1 MSVPDINEMHHVKI
15 CKPCCPFI
23 KQGKLPQ
30 NLIFL
35 FPVTDTFQAVEKDRF
50 EYFRKEEWI
59 EWGGAQQGGQDRSL
73 AKPNLAI
80 QPSQVS
86 IAAATA
92 KYPRFLPS
100 VIIFYI
106 YRRVNH
112 FFTQKTWLTVETLT
126 VRGSNSE
133 K

>member
-1 MSVPDINEMHHVKI
+1 M
-15 CKPCCPFI
+15 
-23 KQGKLPQ
+23 
-30 NLIFL
+30 
-35 FPVTDTFQAVEKDRF
+35 TDTFQTVEKDRF

-59 EWGGAQQGGQDRSL
+59 EWGGAQQGGQDRSP

-86 IAAATA
+86 IAAAATA

-106 YRRVNH
+106 YRRVNY
-112 FFTQKTWLTVETLT
+112 FFLPKRPGRLRKV
-126 VRGSNSE
+126 
-133 K
+133 

>member
-1 MSVPDINEMHHVKI
+1 MKKIDLSIVP
-15 CKPCCPFI
+15 
-23 KQGKLPQ
+23 
-30 NLIFL
+30 
-35 FPVTDTFQAVEKDRF
+35 R
-50 EYFRKEEWI
+50 EEWK
-59 EWGGAQQGGQDRSL
+59 EWTAAQQGGQDRSP